1 MPEDLVIATRRSPL
15 ALAQAE
21 AIRAMLAARGAHAT
35 LLCLTSEGD
44 DRLDA
49 PLPAGGGKGLFV
61 GALEA
66 ALSDGR
72 ADLAAHSMK
81 DVPGRLPDGLR
92 VITAGARADPRDAL
106 VTNGTVVNGT
116 GTFDALPDGAS
127 VGTSSLRRTAFLRL
141 ARPDLRFAPVRG
153 NVGTRL
159 AKLDGGDF
167 DALVLACAGLDRLGL
182 GQRVTERLSPTLSL
196 PAAGQGAL
204 AVEYA
209 TERNDLQALLAAL
222 TDPATER
229 AVAAE
234 RALVDALGV
243 DCAAPLGAHATVH
256 GQSITLRA
264 TLAAPDARHTLQVT
278 LTGDDPAAL
287 GERAAHA
294 LAALGADG
302 LLTGA
307 G

>member
-1 MPEDLVIATRRSPL
+1 MQDLVIATRRSPL

-21 AIRAMLAARGAHAT
+21 AIRAMLATRGAQAT
-35 LLCLTSEGD
+35 LLPLTSEGD
-44 DRLDA
+44 ERLDG
-49 PLPAGGGKGLFV
+49 PLPPAGGKGLFV

-81 DVPGRLPDGLR
+81 DVPGRLRDGLR
-92 VITAGARADPRDAL
+92 VVTAGARADPRDAL
-106 VTNGTVVNGT
+106 VTNGT
-116 GTFDALPDGAS
+116 GTFDALPDGAR
-127 VGTSSLRRTAFLRL
+127 VGTSSLRRTAFLHL

-159 AKLDGGDF
+159 AKLDGGEL

-182 GQRVTERLSPTLSL
+182 GQRVAERLNEALSL

-209 TERNDLQALLAAL
+209 AERTDLQALLAAL

-229 AVAAE
+229 AVTAE
-234 RALVDALGV
+234 RALVGALGV
-243 DCAAPLGAHATVH
+243 DCAAPLGVHATVH

-278 LTGDDPAAL
+278 KTGSDPEAL
-287 GERAAHA
+287 GERAASA
-294 LAALGADG
+294 LAALGAEN
-302 LLTGA
+302 LLA
-307 G
+307 DAR

>member
-21 AIRAMLAARGAHAT
+21 AIRAMLAVRGAPAT

-44 DRLDA
+44 ERLDA

-106 VTNGTVVNGT
+106 VTNGTNGT

-141 ARPDLRFAPVRG
+141 ARPDLRFTPVRG

-159 AKLDGGDF
+159 AKLDSGDF

-182 GQRVTERLSPTLSL
+182 GQRVAERLSPTLSL

-204 AVEYA
+204 AVEHA

-287 GERAAHA
+287 GERAARA
-294 LAALGADG
+294 LAALGADD

>member
-1 MPEDLVIATRRSPL
+1 MLEDLVIATRRSPL

-21 AIRAMLAARGAHAT
+21 AIRAMLAARGAQAT
-35 LLCLTSEGD
+35 LLPLTSEGD
-44 DRLDA
+44 ERLDA

-66 ALSDGR
+66 ALRDGR

-106 VTNGTVVNGT
+106 VTNGT
-116 GTFDALPDGAS
+116 GTFDALPDGAR

-159 AKLDGGDF
+159 AKLDGGEF

-182 GQRVTERLSPTLSL
+182 GERATERLSPALSL

-209 TERNDLQALLAAL
+209 TERTDLQALLAAL

-264 TLAAPDARHTLQVT
+264 TLAAPDARHTLQVAK
-278 LTGDDPAAL
+278 TGSDPEAL
-287 GERAAHA
+287 GERVAGA
-294 LAALGADG
+294 LAALGADR